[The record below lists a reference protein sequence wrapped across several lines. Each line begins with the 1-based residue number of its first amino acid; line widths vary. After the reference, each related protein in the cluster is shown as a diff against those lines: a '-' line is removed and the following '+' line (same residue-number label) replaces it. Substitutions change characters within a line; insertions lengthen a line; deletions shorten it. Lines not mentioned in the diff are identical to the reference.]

1 MIISPKRL
9 QGLKASPARN
19 KKYDLIS
26 EKGPGVFVSAIVTKQ
41 GGLNDLAQVA
51 LYIDG
56 KNVVAIT
63 YAGADTFG
71 LDVLNNFGIQL
82 VKGGVDA
89 ISIQF
94 NEPLHF
100 KKEMRIEFS
109 VGSDTGIAQ
118 ALAVAVVGEAC
129 SYPN

>member
-1 MIISPKRL
+1 MILSPRRV

-41 GGLNDLAQVA
+41 GGSTDISQVA

-71 LDVLNNFGIQL
+71 LDVQNNFGVKL
-82 VKGGVDA
+82 VKGSVDA

-94 NEPLHF
+94 NEPLHY

-109 VGSDTGIAQ
+109 VGTDIGIAQ
-118 ALAVAVVGEAC
+118 VLAVAVVGDNC
-129 SYPN
+129 SYPG